1 MTPMTLSYISKRE
14 SLAIGAGRALQAL
27 ADAERG
33 NGAQRCRIEKMGEAD
48 ATPRSHEYL
57 QVFQ

>member
-33 NGAQRCRIEKMGEAD
+33 NGAQRCRIEKMGV
-48 ATPRSHEYL
+48 R
-57 QVFQ
+57 QM